1 MYELFEH
8 TADLGLRV
16 RANTLNDLFADAG
29 AGLSSMIVEDVT
41 SVQPFVRIPIEIVG
55 SDREFLLFDWL
66 RQLLHHFDD
75 EKLVFVKF
83 DVNVDDSGL
92 KAVVWGEPLE
102 PERHG
107 RSHEV
112 KAITYHELKV
122 EPTADGWLAEVIV
135 DI

>member
-16 RANTLNDLFADAG
+16 RASTLNDLFADAG

-41 SVQPFVRIPIEIVG
+41 SVQPLVRIPIEIAG

-122 EPTADGWLAEVIV
+122 EPTADGWMAEVIV